1 MNALLDWTQIDT
13 VLLDMDGTLLD
24 LHFDYHFWMEALPEA
39 YAYKKHI
46 STRSA
51 KAKIHKEINSHLGTL
66 NWYCLDFWTEKLG
79 INIAELKK
87 EFKHQIKVH
96 PEVLEFLSA
105 LRAHGKEV
113 VMVTNAHRDSLALKL
128 EMTAIGRYFDT
139 MISAHDVGIPKEDIR
154 IWSEIQKI
162 HPYNPART
170 MLIDDNLKA
179 LETAQAY
186 GIAIPMCA
194 TYVSPKLSKI
204 DPQDFPAFHKYS
216 EIMPS

>member
-1 MNALLDWTQIDT
+1 MNAQLNWNQIDT

-46 STRSA
+46 SIRSA
-51 KAKIHKEINSHLGTL
+51 KAKIHKEINSHAGTL
-66 NWYCLDFWTEKLG
+66 NWYCLDFWTEQLG

-96 PEVLEFLSA
+96 PEVLDFLAA
-105 LRAHGKEV
+105 LRAHGKDV
-113 VMVTNAHRDSLALKL
+113 VMVTNAHQDSLALKL
-128 EMTAIGRYFDT
+128 EMTTIGRYFDT
-139 MISAHDVGIPKEDIR
+139 MISAHDIGIPKEDIR
-154 IWSEIQKI
+154 IWSEIQHI

-179 LETAQAY
+179 LQTAQEY

-204 DPQDFPAFHKYS
+204 DPQGFPAFHSYS
-216 EIMPS
+216 EIMP